1 LLNFDCFYFFLAV
14 YNKRVKKFKVNL
26 KEITTANKFKKDVWK
41 QYNNI
46 LASEEFIMKELGKIE
61 SNGDEDDE
69 DEDDEDEDE
78 DDEDEDDE
86 D

>member
-1 LLNFDCFYFFLAV
+1 M
-14 YNKRVKKFKVNL
+14 

-69 DEDDEDEDE
+69 DEDE